1 MDKIKSDGIYEN
13 HIVRKMMDESL
24 TLSQALFL
32 DLIETDIDPE
42 DIYTA
47 TDYLETMFDGD
58 MNKVKYYMLVL
69 TGQIPDCI
77 LVPRIKSDDIDP

>member
-32 DLIETDIDPE
+32 DLTETDIDPE

>member
-77 LVPRIKSDDIDP
+77 LVPRIKSDDVDP

>member
-42 DIYTA
+42 DVYTA